1 MSTRRSIPNRSAGQ
15 RALLWFIGSAEML
28 CAAHVFTEN
37 ICTISSAEGPSM
49 TPTLPATGSW
59 LLINCM
65 HRRGRDIRVGDL
77 VAYRIPIFAHSR
89 GVKRVVGMPG
99 DYVLL
104 ETPGGPNPN
113 ASMIQ
118 VPEGHC
124 WLVGDNLEASR
135 DSRMFGPVPLAL
147 VDGKVDATFT
157 SHTPGV
163 GRKWRWVTNPFDE
176 ERTIASTSA
185 TTSR

>member
-1 MSTRRSIPNRSAGQ
+1 MLAYFRLLATRKSVPTRPPSRK
-15 RALLWFIGSAEML
+15 ALLWFIGTAEML
-28 CAAHVFTEN
+28 CAAHVFSEN

-59 LLINCM
+59 LLINCL
-65 HRRGRDIRVGDL
+65 HRRGRDVRVGDL

-89 GVKRVVGMPG
+89 GVKRVIGMPG

-118 VPEGHC
+118 VRLPAVSSSLPLLTRLSGARRPLLARRRQLGGVER
-124 WLVGDNLEASR
+124 LENVWPRAPS
-135 DSRMFGPVPLAL
+135 
-147 VDGKVDATFT
+147 
-157 SHTPGV
+157 PG
-163 GRKWRWVTNPFDE
+163 GRTG
-176 ERTIASTSA
+176 
-185 TTSR
+185 